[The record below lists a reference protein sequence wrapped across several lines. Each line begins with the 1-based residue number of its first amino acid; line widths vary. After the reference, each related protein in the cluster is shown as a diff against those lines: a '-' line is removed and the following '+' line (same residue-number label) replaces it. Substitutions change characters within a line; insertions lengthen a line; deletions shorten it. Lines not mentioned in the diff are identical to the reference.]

1 MKEIVFFAYQGK
13 CNGASD
19 ENVDAICHAVKTYN
33 KYQKTYLL
41 KTWEEYK
48 KTTAINI
55 DVLNAIKNCSIFVSD
70 LSYFNHNVLFE
81 LGYAI
86 GKNKKILILLNP
98 NMNGTLDR
106 YKNSFLKNIRYTPLT
121 NSQDIQNAL
130 KSKAFDGDLI
140 NKFVNISNINCG
152 SNDLLYIRS
161 KIKNQPSLDLSD
173 TIDMLR
179 DEQGFTLIDDD
190 SHEVSYRPM
199 KWYFQNL
206 VKSKCLVMHL
216 LGEKME
222 NAPLENATN
231 SFLAGLACGLKLK
244 VLLAAPSKYKA
255 PLDYHDILVQYTSS
269 NNLTDSV
276 MGWISKELGNSKV
289 EAKVEK
295 VEKKEEHEFNLIKLG
310 IGCEVAEREK
320 DGLQNYFIETASY
333 FAALNQ
339 KKSILV
345 GRKGSGKSAIYIKIQ
360 QELAH
365 DKLNYIIDLKPESDE
380 LLEDV
385 QMSKLFDSPVSK
397 KSFFVSVWKLVIFSK
412 LIYSI
417 YRRIKSKPDHSTQS
431 HDNEIIKFVEKNE
444 KFIKMNVFGVVSEI
458 HTKLNKSPG
467 KDSPEI
473 LGELY
478 RIYLA
483 PLINCV
489 KNYFSSI
496 NAKYGKIVILADNLD
511 KTWESK
517 HDLDIQSE
525 LIITLF
531 EIENKIKNELR
542 DVKGQDISLRVVMF
556 LRKDIFEYILKCV
569 AEPDKWTTSSH
580 EINWEN
586 YPRLLRQVIDNRFKY
601 ILDLNEDSNIEDTW
615 KEFFDIKGKKHPF
628 QIIEEVIT
636 KRPRDAIY
644 FVSRLFESAINNG
657 NQKVGDQDLK
667 DAIEV
672 YTNFIN
678 KNLIAETKA
687 EYPEVL
693 EILSKLQ
700 EHHGEKLEYKKLKK
714 ILNSIGYNS
723 QRQDDF
729 VATLFE
735 KDYMVGFDTVT
746 NSPFSDLETLR
757 TKLKEKKYFIFPNR
771 VYVIA
776 HAKYYLIKHKKI
788 TSF

>member
-1 MKEIVFFAYQGK
+1 MKELVFFAYQGK
-13 CNGASD
+13 YKGASD
-19 ENVDAICHAVKTYN
+19 ENVDAIYHAIKTYN
-33 KYQKTYLL
+33 KYQKKYLL
-41 KTWEEYK
+41 KSWEEYK

-55 DVLNAIKNCSIFVSD
+55 EVLTAIDDCSIFVSD

-86 GKNKKILILLNP
+86 GKNRKIVILLNT
-98 NMNGTLDR
+98 NMSGASDR

-130 KSKAFDGDLI
+130 KTEKFDGDLI
-140 NKFVNISNINCG
+140 NKFVNISNIDRGC
-152 SNDLLYIRS
+152 NDLLYIRS
-161 KIKNQPSLDLSD
+161 KVKSQPSLDLSD

-179 DEQGFTLIDDD
+179 EEQGFSLIDDD
-190 SHEVSYRPM
+190 SLEVSYRPM
-199 KWYFQNL
+199 NWYFQNI

-216 LGEKME
+216 LGENME
-222 NAPLENATN
+222 NAFLENATN

-244 VLLAAPSKYKA
+244 VLLVAPSKYRA
-255 PLDYHDILVQYTSS
+255 PLDYHDILIQYASS
-269 NNLTDSV
+269 DDLVDSV
-276 MGWISKELGNSKV
+276 IAWVSKELGDLIV
-289 EAKVEK
+289 EAK
-295 VEKKEEHEFNLIKLG
+295 VEKKEEHELNLIKLG

-333 FAALNQ
+333 FAAVNQ
-339 KKSILV
+339 EKSILV

-360 QELAH
+360 QELAN

-385 QMSKLFDSPVSK
+385 QLSKLFDSPVSK
-397 KSFFVSVWKLVIFSK
+397 RSFFVSVWKLVIFSK

-417 YRRIKSKPDHSTQS
+417 YKRVKSKPEHSIQS
-431 HDNEIIKFVEKNE
+431 HDNEIMKFVGENE
-444 KFIKMNVFGVVSEI
+444 RFIKMNVFGVVSEI
-458 HTKLNKSPG
+458 HTQLNKSPG

-473 LGELY
+473 LRELY
-478 RIYLA
+478 SMYLT
-483 PLINCV
+483 PLIRCV
-489 KNYFSSI
+489 NNYFNSI
-496 NAKYGKIVILADNLD
+496 NAKYYKIVILADNLD
-511 KTWESK
+511 KTWESM

-542 DVKGQDISLRVVMF
+542 DIKGQNISLRKVIF
-556 LRKDIFEYILKCV
+556 LRKDIFEYILKLV

-586 YPRLLRQVIDNRFKY
+586 YPKLLKQVIDNRFKY
-601 ILDLNEDSNIEDTW
+601 ILGLSDDIDIEDTW
-615 KEFFDIKGKKHPF
+615 KDFFYIKGKKQQHPF

-657 NQKVGDQDLK
+657 NQKVGNQDLK
-667 DAIEV
+667 YAIES

-678 KNLIAETKA
+678 NNLIAETKA
-687 EYPEVL
+687 EYPEIVD
-693 EILSKLQ
+693 ILSKLQ
-700 EHHGEKLEYKKLKK
+700 EHHGEKLEYRKLKK

-723 QRQDDF
+723 QRQDAF
-729 VATLFE
+729 VATLFK
-735 KDYMVGFDTVT
+735 KDYMLGFDTVT
-746 NSPFSDLETLR
+746 NLPFSDLETLR
-757 TKLKEKKYFIFPNR
+757 SKLKEKRFLIFPNK
-771 VYVIA
+771 VYIIA
-776 HAKYYLIKHKKI
+776 HAKYYFIKHKKI